1 VANRTFLVNLFLTKE
16 NKKQGGSVM
25 DNYISN
31 SSIRH
36 HLNYVRNHVFTNDNL
51 FELFFSKDELKE
63 QISATYTIVRKRIFC
78 PMVVLRLFLM
88 QIFSTDNSCRK
99 TLASLIAKRMKE
111 NKKTCSYLTGAY
123 CQARIKLPLKLIK
136 SLTMILATKNEK
148 NIKRDWLWKNRHVKL
163 VDGTTLAAPDTV
175 ENQRKFPQN
184 IRQKMGLGFP
194 ILRVVG
200 IFSLATGSL
209 LNLKIGAYSGKGNG
223 ETSLL
228 KKIIDTFNP
237 GDVALFDRYY
247 SSAQII
253 GHLIE
258 KKIDFVGRSFGAKK
272 IDFRTGKKLDT
283 KDHIVTYRVE
293 ELIYK
298 VREVMI
304 EVKQKG
310 FRPKSM
316 TLVTSF
322 LNNKIIT
329 KEDLA
334 ELYLQ
339 RWNIE
344 LNFRALKV
352 DLGMDVLKCK
362 TPEMLKK
369 EIWMHMLGYNII
381 RSLMCKSAKSCK
393 LIPRKISFKATL
405 QLTIEICAFCSKHFK
420 KNIIK
425 KIIKL
430 IAENIVGKRPG
441 RYEPRAVKNRNK
453 PDRYLTIPRNFARKY
468 HWYRNRV
475 KQRGFKCQAA

>member
-1 VANRTFLVNLFLTKE
+1 
-16 NKKQGGSVM
+16 
-25 DNYISN
+25 
-31 SSIRH
+31 
-36 HLNYVRNHVFTNDNL
+36 
-51 FELFFSKDELKE
+51 
-63 QISATYTIVRKRIFC
+63 
-78 PMVVLRLFLM
+78 MVVLRLFLM
-88 QIFSTDNSCRK
+88 QVFCADNSCRK

-136 SLTMILATKNEK
+136 SLTMILAQKNEQ

-163 VDGTTLAAPDTV
+163 IDGTTLAAPDTLA
-175 ENQRKFPQN
+175 NQKEFPQN
-184 IRQKMGLGFP
+184 IRQKLGLGFP

-200 IFSLATGSL
+200 IFSLSTGSL
-209 LNLKIGAYSGKGNG
+209 LNLKIGSYSGKGNG
-223 ETSLL
+223 ETSLF

-247 SSAQII
+247 SSAPIL
-253 GHLIE
+253 GSLIE
-258 KKIDFVGRSFGAKK
+258 KKIDFIGRSFGAKK
-272 IDFRTGKKLDT
+272 IDFRTGEKLDK
-283 KDHIVTYRVE
+283 KDHIVSYRIE
-293 ELIYK
+293 EFTYK

-304 EVKQKG
+304 DVKQKG

-322 LNNKIIT
+322 LDNKKIT
-329 KEDLA
+329 KGDLA
-334 ELYLQ
+334 EIYMQ
-339 RWNIE
+339 RWDVE
-344 LNFRALKV
+344 LNFRALKI

-381 RSLMCKSAKSCK
+381 RSFMCKSAKSCK

-405 QLTIEICAFCSKHFK
+405 QIITEVCTFCAENFK
-420 KNIIK
+420 KNIIT

-430 IAENIVGKRPG
+430 IAENVVGKRPG

-453 PDRYLTIPRNFARKY
+453 PDRYLTIPRNLARKY
-468 HWYRNRV
+468 HWYRNRA